1 MEQTQILTGI
11 LIVLVIVLILLLIKL
26 KNQQRLFEFLLR
38 EKENIQKEKEQKE
51 KQLNEILQNMNQV
64 IANKIEEY
72 KAKDRVILE
81 KELRNLFEQEYKTK
95 FKEWIQKEEKRIRQ
109 DAIKKSSSTIIGKVG
124 EHLAPLLIFDQHGI
138 NPKDLRFLGT
148 PVDFIAFKGLEEED
162 FNNLEIILIEV
173 KTGKKARLTERE
185 KAIQKAIKNQR
196 IRWITF
202 NTINT
207 LEKLN
212 GKKEALL

>member
-1 MEQTQILTGI
+1 MEQIQILTGI
-11 LIVLVIVLILLLIKL
+11 SVVLVIVLILLLIKL
-26 KNQQRLFEFLLR
+26 KNQQKLFEYLQK

-72 KAKDRVILE
+72 KAKDRLILE
-81 KELRNLFEQEYKTK
+81 KELRKLFEQEYKTK

-162 FNNLEIILIEV
+162 FNNLEILLIEV
-173 KTGKKARLTERE
+173 KTGKKARLTQRE
-185 KAIQKAIKNQR
+185 KAIQKAIENQR

-202 NTINT
+202 NTIHT

-212 GKKEALL
+212 GKKEIAV

>member
-1 MEQTQILTGI
+1 MFGLIILA
-11 LIVLVIVLILLLIKL
+11 IVSIFLYLKL
-26 KNQQRLFEFLLR
+26 KNQQKILQIIQE
-38 EKENIQKEKEQKE
+38 EKEKLQKEKEQKE
-51 KQLNEILQNMNQV
+51 LELKQTLQNITDTINQ
-64 IANKIEEY
+64 KIEEY
-72 KAKDRVILE
+72 KAKDRLVLE
-81 KELRNLFEQEYKTK
+81 KELRSLFEQEYKTK

-173 KTGKKARLTERE
+173 KTGKKARLTQRE
-185 KAIQKAIKNQR
+185 KAIQKAIENQR

-202 NTINT
+202 NTIHT

-212 GKKEALL
+212 GKKEIAV

>member
-1 MEQTQILTGI
+1 MDIYQISMFGLII
-11 LIVLVIVLILLLIKL
+11 LAIVSIFLYLKL
-26 KNQQRLFEFLLR
+26 KNQQKILQIIQE
-38 EKENIQKEKEQKE
+38 EKEKLQKEKEQKE
-51 KQLNEILQNMNQV
+51 LELKQTLQNITDTINQ
-64 IANKIEEY
+64 KIEEY
-72 KAKDRVILE
+72 KAKDRLVLE
-81 KELRNLFEQEYKTK
+81 KELRSLFEQEYKTK

-173 KTGKKARLTERE
+173 KTGKKARLTQRE
-185 KAIQKAIKNQR
+185 KAIQKAIENQR

-202 NTINT
+202 NTIHT

-212 GKKEALL
+212 GKKEIAV